1 MYMMQGSKSYLKTK
15 LVRSIFGMLKRGY
28 ILRG

>member
-15 LVRSIFGMLKRGY
+15 LMRSISGMLKRGCIY
-28 ILRG
+28 